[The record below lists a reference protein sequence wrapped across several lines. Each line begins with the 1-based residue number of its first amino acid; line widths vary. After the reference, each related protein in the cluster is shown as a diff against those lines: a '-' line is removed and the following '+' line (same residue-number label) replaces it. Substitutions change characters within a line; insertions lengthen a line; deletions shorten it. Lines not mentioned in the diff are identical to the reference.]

1 MIEFNKPCLTGNEQ
15 KYECPICG
23 FISDSPYVVFPYSAK
38 INEAYFKY
46 LRCNKCSA
54 VYVNPPLNNKTIA
67 LMYKDSEYH
76 RHYHNPSRAE
86 KYKKSVGLLAS
97 YLSYGSKVLDYGCGD
112 GYFLKLLSCSGFYST
127 GVEYNTDAIKYAT
140 NNNSCNILSI
150 DSFQSKSYKEHFD
163 AIHLGDVLEHVPW
176 PASTLN
182 SILNTLKPGGVLFV
196 EGPLENNPSPVYW
209 SSYIFGYIKSIFYQN
224 ATLDNPPYHIFRVGG
239 KQQYNFFSNRV
250 NVDLELKYWNIYD
263 TGWPYIEGKFIKYII
278 AKIAIFI
285 SGKKFFKT
293 TFGNRFQVV
302 FIKR

>member
-76 RHYHNPSRAE
+76 RHYNNPSRAE

-140 NNNSCNILSI
+140 NNNFAIYYQLILFNLNRI
-150 DSFQSKSYKEHFD
+150 K
-163 AIHLGDVLEHVPW
+163 
-176 PASTLN
+176 STLMLFIWAMSWN
-182 SILNTLKPGGVLFV
+182 MCLGLLVL
-196 EGPLENNPSPVYW
+196 
-209 SSYIFGYIKSIFYQN
+209 
-224 ATLDNPPYHIFRVGG
+224 
-239 KQQYNFFSNRV
+239 
-250 NVDLELKYWNIYD
+250 
-263 TGWPYIEGKFIKYII
+263 
-278 AKIAIFI
+278 
-285 SGKKFFKT
+285 
-293 TFGNRFQVV
+293 
-302 FIKR
+302 